1 MLTKNCKICG
11 KEYKKK
17 PSCGI
22 PAWGRRKYCSIECQH
37 KGLLKSPLL
46 RMCDICGKEFRRHSN
61 SPEQRFCSNKC
72 HGLGNRGKNHCT
84 YGKKLPKQWIENLSR
99 AHKGVQAKEKHPKW
113 KGGITPVNHLERNRF
128 RWEVQKKVFERDN
141 YTCQTCG
148 KRGGTLHVDHIQEW
162 SEYVELRFQIDNCR
176 TLCRKCHY
184 KITFG
189 KPMNEDSKWGYSRA

>member
-1 MLTKNCKICG
+1 MKNWKASKYCSHSCQIKGLIVRPLYFNCLVCG
-11 KEYKKK
+11 KE
-17 PSCGI
+17 
-22 PAWGRRKYCSIECQH
+22 A
-37 KGLLKSPLL
+37 
-46 RMCDICGKEFRRHSN
+46 RRHGCQKN
-61 SPEQRFCSNKC
+61 PKYCSNKC
-72 HGLGNRGKNHCT
+72 FTLSRVGKSRP
-84 YGKKLPKQWIENLSR
+84 KFSKQWIENLSK

-113 KGGITPVNHLERNRF
+113 KGGITPINHLERNRF
-128 RWEVQKKVFERDN
+128 RWEIQKKVFERDN